1 MNEQGRVGARP
12 GAPAASDQ
20 ATHASCPP
28 LVVEACGLGKRF
40 TTGPRVLNAIDF
52 SARRGERIA
61 LVGSNGAGKS
71 TFLRCLVGLVPFGD
85 GTVEVLGQRFSEQPN
100 RRQRVAL
107 RRRLGFV
114 FQFHGL
120 VGRTSAL
127 SNVVNGA
134 LGQGNGWRAW
144 NHALAPERL
153 RTDALDALAA
163 VGLSDRALDRTDTLS
178 GGQSQRVAIARA
190 LVHRPELVI
199 ADEPAA
205 SLDPVAG
212 AEVMS
217 VFHGLAEQRG
227 ATLIFTT
234 HDLQHALDYSDR
246 IVALAAG
253 HVVLDSPTVH
263 LRVSDLEAIYRD

>member
-1 MNEQGRVGARP
+1 MNEQVWVGA
-12 GAPAASDQ
+12 GAQVRAPLDQ
-20 ATHASCPP
+20 VTQGSCPP
-28 LVVEACGLGKRF
+28 IVLEARGLGKQF
-40 TTGPRVLNAIDF
+40 NTGSRVLEAVDF

-71 TFLRCLVGLVPFGD
+71 TLLRCLVGLLPFGG
-85 GTVEVLGQRFSEQPN
+85 GTVEILGQRFSEQPN
-100 RRQRVAL
+100 RRQRAAL

-134 LGQGNGWRAW
+134 LGQGYGWRAW
-144 NHALAPERL
+144 SQALAPKQL
-153 RTDALDALAA
+153 RADALDALAA

-178 GGQSQRVAIARA
+178 GGQSQRVAVARA

-212 AEVMS
+212 AEVMR

-227 ATLIFTT
+227 ATLVFTT

-246 IVALAAG
+246 VVGLAAG
-253 HVVLDSPTVH
+253 RVVLDSPTVH
-263 LRVSDLEAIYRD
+263 LRASDLEAIYRD